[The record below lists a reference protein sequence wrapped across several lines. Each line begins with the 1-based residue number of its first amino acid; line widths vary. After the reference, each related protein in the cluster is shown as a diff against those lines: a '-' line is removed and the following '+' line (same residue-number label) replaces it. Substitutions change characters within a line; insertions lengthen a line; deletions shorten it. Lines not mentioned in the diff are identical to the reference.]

1 LIPHTAGNSRIC
13 WEREFLCLSVNVS
26 SRQFRGNSLIEAVR
40 SALATNRLRPE
51 RLELEFT
58 ESLLLEDLA
67 EIRSTINRLEACGV
81 RFAVDDFGTGC
92 SSLSSLNRVPLD
104 TLKIDHSFTGG
115 LLTDAG
121 QSSLVDALILMAHRL
136 ELRVIAEGVERRE
149 QLEVL
154 RGRGCDIAQGFFF
167 SPPLP
172 PDEFLALL
180 GNWPSSAART
190 G

>member
-1 LIPHTAGNSRIC
+1 
-13 WEREFLCLSVNVS
+13 
-26 SRQFRGNSLIEAVR
+26 
-40 SALATNRLRPE
+40 
-51 RLELEFT
+51 
-58 ESLLLEDLA
+58 
-67 EIRSTINRLEACGV
+67 
-81 RFAVDDFGTGC
+81 
-92 SSLSSLNRVPLD
+92 
-104 TLKIDHSFTGG
+104 LKIDHSFTGG